1 MGCVLAM
8 GLPISG
14 GRRSIMAMQQSLHF
28 LRQPPLFTLPLLMFL
43 GSAGPLGFALI
54 SQYAFYYPPCHFCML
69 QRYPYALILL
79 VLLPF
84 SFLGAALG
92 AAKRDW
98 IRAQGF
104 FALLAWL
111 ITAAFAFYHVGI
123 ERGIVDY
130 QGECV
135 SHVEAGAGVEDLK
148 TAITNAPLVSCEE
161 PTWQFLGLSMAF
173 WNGVTGLML
182 AAMMGYL
189 LIHTRGNP

>member
-1 MGCVLAM
+1 MHAF
-8 GLPISG
+8 IK
-14 GRRSIMAMQQSLHF
+14 F
-28 LRQPPLFTLPLLMFL
+28 LRHPPLFTLPLLMFL

-84 SFLGAALG
+84 TFLGATLG

-98 IRAQGF
+98 VRAQGL

-111 ITAAFAFYHVGI
+111 TTASFAFYHVGI
-123 ERGIVDY
+123 ERGWVNY

-135 SHVEAGAGVEDLK
+135 SHVEAGATAEDLK
-148 TAITNAPLVSCEE
+148 AAITNAPLVSCEE
-161 PTWQFLGLSMAF
+161 PSWEFLGLSMAF
-173 WNGVTGLML
+173 WNGVTGLTL
-182 AAMMGYL
+182 AAMMFYL
-189 LIHTRGNP
+189 LAHTRRSTP

>member
-1 MGCVLAM
+1 MYAFVK
-8 GLPISG
+8 
-14 GRRSIMAMQQSLHF
+14 F
-28 LRQPPLFTLPLLMFL
+28 LRSPPIFTLPLLMFL

-84 SFLGAALG
+84 SFLGTALG
-92 AAKRDW
+92 KAKRDW

-111 ITAAFAFYHVGI
+111 MTAAFAFYHVGI

-135 SHVEAGAGVEDLK
+135 SHVEADVSVGDLK
-148 TAITNAPLVSCEE
+148 AAITSAPLVSCEE

-173 WNGVTGLML
+173 WNGVTGLTL
-182 AAMMGYL
+182 AAMMIYL
-189 LIHTRGNP
+189 LAHTRRNS